1 MSMSLKNCAL
11 RRSVLLLIGLLTM
24 SLTTFAQ
31 ITVTGT
37 VTDETGETLI
47 GATVMVKGT
56 SMGVNTDLDGNF
68 TLNNV
73 PSDGILTVSYVGYEP
88 QEVEVKGRTTIN
100 VMMMNDTQSLDEVVV
115 IGYGSL
121 SRRELSSSIV
131 QVSKDDFQVGAMNN
145 PMEML
150 TGKVAGLNVT
160 SDASANPNASS
171 SLQVRGAT
179 SLSAGNGPLVVI
191 DGIAGGD
198 IRNLSPQDI
207 ESMTVLK
214 DAASAAIYGTR
225 GANGV
230 ILVTTRRGNAGGEG
244 ASITY
249 DGYISLAFAK
259 NKPEVLTADEFRR
272 SRRQADF
279 GYNTDWYDLI
289 TRDYSY
295 DTNHYLAIDGNTANG
310 SYSGSISYKKA
321 NGLDIVSGREEYGLR
336 FSLQQSALDRRL
348 QFTTSLS
355 TRRVNEKWGDDGMF
369 DTALGFNPTMPVYN
383 EDGSYYQ
390 PTSPTNIK
398 NPVQQLK
405 VNTSQGR
412 RVYVLGNADLKWNV
426 WSNDYNRVYT
436 NLSYA
441 IQYNDL
447 KSDYYTPTTSGES
460 FWGGYKGRA
469 SIQYQKW
476 WTNMLEWTGNYQF
489 TNDEHDA
496 KVLVGYTFERSSW
509 EQMFMENKG
518 FDYDSLLWHGIGT
531 GSFLK
536 DGLANMYA
544 GKSES
549 TLIGFFGRV
558 NYNWR
563 NLLMASASLRY
574 EGSTKFGADHKW
586 GAFPS
591 ASLAWEM
598 TNMSFMEDLTDKI
611 QTLKPRVSYGVTGR
625 SDFDSYKSIST
636 YSSNSSYKFPDGWQ
650 TGFRPSNNANSQL
663 GWEKLVSANVGVD
676 FMLFNRL
683 GGSIEYFDR
692 RSQDLLYNYTA
703 PQPPYIYSDIL
714 VNVGTTKNTGIEIA
728 LDYDVFN
735 DTPVKWTTGVNYSW
749 GTTKLTKL
757 SNDIYKASYLD
768 LYLLPGVG
776 TNTYFFRV
784 EEGNK
789 IAQYYGYKYCGV
801 NESGD
806 IMVLNKDNEPILA
819 TQANPEDKRVIG
831 NGAPEHFLTWSNDIK
846 YKNWDL
852 SLMFNG
858 AFGFDIYNMR
868 KYGMGL
874 RGSGQANV
882 LRTAYTKDKNVYVS
896 SGVISSYFLER
907 GDYFKLQNVTLGY
920 TVPLKR
926 GSLVQSLR
934 LYVAAK
940 NLFTITGYSGN
951 DPSIVNQNG
960 ITPGIDTASS
970 YPESTSVTFGVTLRF
985 K

>member
-1 MSMSLKNCAL
+1 MSLKNCAL

-31 ITVTGT
+31 LTVTGT

-56 SMGVNTDLDGNF
+56 SIGVNTDLDGNF
-68 TLNNV
+68 TIANV
-73 PSDGILTVSYVGYEP
+73 PADGTLTISYVGYEP

-100 VMMMNDTQSLDEVVV
+100 VMMVNDTQSLDEVVV

-131 QVSKDDFQVGAMNN
+131 QVNKENFQVGSMNN

-160 SDASANPNASS
+160 TDSPADPNSSS

-179 SLSAGNGPLVVI
+179 SLKAGNSPLVVI

-198 IRNLSPQDI
+198 IRNLAPEDI

-244 ASITY
+244 ASVSY
-249 DGYISLAFAK
+249 DGYVSMAFK
-259 NKPEVLTADEFRR
+259 RNVPEVLTPEEFRR
-272 SRRQADF
+272 SRRKADY
-279 GYNTDWYDLI
+279 GYNTNWYDLV
-289 TRDYSY
+289 TRDVSY
-295 DTNHYLAIDGNTANG
+295 NTSHYLAIDGNTNNG
-310 SYSGSISYKKA
+310 SYSGSLSYRKA
-321 NGLDIVSGREEYGLR
+321 NGIILVEGREEYGLR
-336 FSLQQSALDRRL
+336 FSLQQSALDRRV
-348 QFTTSLS
+348 QFTTSLT
-355 TRRVNEKWGDDGMF
+355 TRRVNEKYGSNQTGN
-369 DTALGFNPTMPVYN
+369 ALTFNPTMPVYN
-383 EDGSYYQ
+383 EDGTFFQ
-390 PTSPTNIK
+390 PTSPTDVK
-398 NPVQQLK
+398 NPVQAAT
-405 VNTSQGR
+405 VNTSNAHR
-412 RVYVLGNADLKWNV
+412 IYVLGNADVKWNI
-426 WSNDYNRVYT
+426 WSNDNNRLYT

-441 IQYNDL
+441 LQYNDY
-447 KSDYYTPTTSGES
+447 KNNFYTPSTSGDS
-460 FWGGYKGRA
+460 YWGGYKGYA
-469 SIQYQKW
+469 KIQYQKW
-476 WTNMLEWTGNYQF
+476 WTNMVEWTGNYQF

-496 KVLVGYTFERSSW
+496 KVLLGYTFERSNW
-509 EQMFMENKG
+509 EQVGVENKG
-518 FDYDSLLWHGIGT
+518 FDYDSLLWHAIGS
-531 GSFLK
+531 GSYLK
-536 DGLANMYA
+536 DGLANMYS

-574 EGSTKFGADHKW
+574 EGSTKFGPDKKW

-611 QTLKPRVSYGVTGR
+611 QTLKPRISYGVTGR
-625 SDFDSYKSIST
+625 SDFDSYQAIAT
-636 YSSNSSYKFPDGWQ
+636 YSSNSAYKFPNGWQ
-650 TGFRPSNNANSQL
+650 TGYRPSNNANPSL

-676 FMLFNRL
+676 FMFFNRL

-692 RSQDLLYNYTA
+692 RSQDLLYTYTA
-703 PQPPYIYSDIL
+703 PQPPYVYSSIL
-714 VNVGTTKNTGIEIA
+714 VNVGTTKNTGIELA
-728 LDYDVFN
+728 LDYDVFTN
-735 DTPVKWTTGVNYSW
+735 KDFKWTTGVNYSW
-749 GTTKLTKL
+749 GTTKFTKL
-757 SNDIYKASYLD
+757 SNDVYQASYLE
-768 LYLLPGVG
+768 LYQLPGLG
-776 TNTYFFRV
+776 TTSYFFRV
-784 EEGNK
+784 EEGSK

-801 NESGD
+801 NETGD
-806 IMVLNKDNEPILA
+806 LMVLNKDNEPILA
-819 TQANPEDKRVIG
+819 TKAAPEDKRIIG
-831 NGAPEHFLTWSNDIK
+831 NGAPEHFLTWSNDFK

-852 SLMFNG
+852 NLMFNG
-858 AFGFDIYNMR
+858 AFGFDIYNMQ

-874 RGSGQANV
+874 RGSGDANV
-882 LRTAYTKDKNVYVS
+882 LRTAYTKDKDVYAS
-896 SGVISSYFLER
+896 SGVISSYFLEK

-920 TVPLKR
+920 TFPLKR
-926 GSLVQSLR
+926 GSLVQNLR

-940 NLFTITGYSGN
+940 NLFTITGYSGH
-951 DPSIVNQNG
+951 DPSYVSQNG
-960 ITPGIDTASS
+960 ITPGIDTSGK
-970 YPESTSVTFGVTLRF
+970 YPETTSVTFGINLRF

>member
-1 MSMSLKNCAL
+1 MSQILTKPAL
-11 RRSVLLLIGLLTM
+11 RRCMLLLIGLLTM
-24 SLTTFAQ
+24 SLTSVAQ
-31 ITVTGT
+31 GTVSGT

-47 GATVMVKGT
+47 GATVMLKG
-56 SMGVNTDLDGNF
+56 SSVGVNTDLDGNF
-68 TLNNV
+68 RIDNV
-73 PSDGILTVSYVGYEP
+73 PADGVLVVSYVGYEP
-88 QEVEVKGRTTIN
+88 QEVNVDGRSTIN
-100 VMMMNDTQSLDEVVV
+100 IMMVNDVASLDEVVV

-121 SRRELSSSIV
+121 SKRELSSSIV
-131 QVSKDDFQVGAMNN
+131 QVNKDQFQLGAMNN

-150 TGKVAGLNVT
+150 TGKVAGLNV
-160 SDASANPNASS
+160 ASEAAANPNASS

-244 ASITY
+244 ASVTY
-249 DGYISLAFAK
+249 DGYVSLGIAK
-259 NKPEVLTADEFRR
+259 HKPEVLTADEYRR
-272 SRRQADF
+272 SHRNFDY

-289 TRDYSY
+289 TRDVSY
-295 DTNHYLAIDGNTANG
+295 DTNHYLAIDGNTSNG
-310 SYSGSISYKKA
+310 AYSGSISYKKA

-336 FSLQQSALDRRL
+336 FSLQQSALDRRI

-355 TRRVNEKWGDDGMF
+355 ARRVNETWGDDGMF
-369 DTALGFNPTMPVYN
+369 DTALGFNPTMPVRN
-383 EDGSYYQ
+383 PDGSYYQ
-390 PTSPTNIK
+390 PTSPTDIK
-398 NPVQQLK
+398 NPVQQLE
-405 VNTSQGR
+405 VNTSQGK
-412 RVYVLGNADLKWNV
+412 RVYLLGNADLRWNI
-426 WSNDYNRVYT
+426 WSNDYNRVYS

-447 KSDYYTPTTSGES
+447 KSDYYTPSTSGES

-469 SIQYQKW
+469 TIQYQKW
-476 WTNMLEWTGNYQF
+476 WTNMLEWTGNYQY
-489 TNDEHDA
+489 TKDDHDV
-496 KVLVGYTFERSSW
+496 KVLLGYTFERSNW
-509 EQMFMENKG
+509 EQMFMENKN
-518 FDYDSLLWHGIGT
+518 FDYDSLLWHGIGN
-531 GSFLK
+531 GSYLK

-563 NLLMASASLRY
+563 NLLMLSASLRY
-574 EGSTKFGADHKW
+574 EGSTKFGKDHKW
-586 GAFPS
+586 GSFPS
-591 ASLAWEM
+591 VSAAWEM
-598 TNMSFMEDLTDKI
+598 TNMNFMEGLSDKV
-611 QTLKPRVSYGVTGR
+611 QSLKPRISYGVTGR
-625 SDFDSYKSIST
+625 SDFDAYKAIAT
-636 YSSNSSYKFPDGWQ
+636 YSSSGSYKFPNGWQ
-650 TGFRPSNNANSQL
+650 TGFRPSSNANSEL

-703 PQPPYIYSDIL
+703 PQPPYVYSDIL
-714 VNVGTTKNTGIEIA
+714 VNVGTIKNTGIELA
-728 LDYDVFN
+728 LNYDVFN
-735 DTPVKWTTGVNYSW
+735 NTPVKWTTGVNYTY

-784 EEGNK
+784 EEGSK
-789 IAQYYGYKYCGV
+789 IAQYYGYEYAGTD
-801 NESGD
+801 ESGNLL
-806 IMVLNKDNEPILA
+806 VYTKDNEKVTA
-819 TQANPEDKRVIG
+819 ANANPEDKRKIG
-831 NGAPEHFLTWSNDIK
+831 NGAPEHFLTWTNDIK
-846 YKNWDL
+846 WRNWDL
-852 SLMFNG
+852 NLMFTG

-874 RGSGQANV
+874 RGSGNANV
-882 LRTAYTKDKNVYVS
+882 LRTAYTDDKNVYAS
-896 SGVISSYFLER
+896 GGVISSYFLEK

-940 NLFTITGYSGN
+940 NLFTLTGYSGN
-951 DPSIVNQNG
+951 DPSTVPQNG
-960 ITPGIDTASS
+960 ITPGIDISS
-970 YPESTSVTFGVTLRF
+970 AYPEATSVTFGLTLRF

>member
-1 MSMSLKNCAL
+1 MCSILPKQLLKRSM
-11 RRSVLLLIGLLTM
+11 LLLIGLLTM
-24 SLTTFAQ
+24 SLASVAQ
-31 ITVTGT
+31 ITVKGT
-37 VTDETGETLI
+37 VTDESGETLI
-47 GATVMVKGT
+47 GATVMIKGT
-56 SMGVNTDLDGNF
+56 DNGVNTDFDGNYSIPGVPADG
-68 TLNNV
+68 TLV
-73 PSDGILTVSYVGYEP
+73 FSYVGFEP
-88 QEVEVKGRTTIN
+88 QEVDVKGRTEIN
-100 VMMMNDTQSLDEVVV
+100 VMMVNDVKSLEEVVV

-121 SRRELSSSIV
+121 SKRELSSSIV
-131 QVSKDDFQVGAMNN
+131 QINKEDFQLGAMNN

-150 TGKVAGLNVT
+150 NGKVAGLNVT

-179 SLSAGNGPLVVI
+179 SLTAGNGPLVVI

-244 ASITY
+244 ASVTY
-249 DGYISLAFAK
+249 DGYISLAVAK
-259 NKPEVLTADEFRR
+259 HKPDIMTPEEFRR
-272 SRRQADF
+272 SRRQADY

-289 TRDYSY
+289 TRDAAY
-295 DTNHYLAIDGNTANG
+295 DTNHYLAIDGNNSRG
-310 SYSGSISYKKA
+310 SYSGSVSYKRA

-336 FSLQQSALDRRL
+336 FSIQQSALDRRL

-369 DTALGFNPTMPVYN
+369 DTALGFNPTMPVKN
-383 EDGSYYQ
+383 PDGTYYQ
-390 PTSPTNIK
+390 PTSPTDIK

-405 VNTSQGR
+405 VNTSQGS
-412 RVYVLGNADLKWNV
+412 RVYVLGNAGLKWNI
-426 WSNDYNRVYT
+426 WSNDYHRVYS

-447 KSDYYTPTTSGES
+447 KSDYYTPSTSGES

-476 WTNMLEWTGNYQF
+476 YTNMLEWTGNYQW
-489 TNDEHDA
+489 TQGDHDL
-496 KVLVGYTFERSSW
+496 KVLLGYTFERTNW
-509 EQMFMENKG
+509 EQVGAENKN
-518 FDYDSLLWHGIGT
+518 FDYDSLLWHAIGS
-531 GSFLK
+531 GSYLK
-536 DGLANMYA
+536 DGLANMYS
-544 GKSES
+544 GRSQS

-563 NLLMASASLRY
+563 NLLMASVSLRY
-574 EGSTKFGADHKW
+574 EGSTKFGPNHKW

-598 TNMSFMEDLTDKI
+598 TNMGFMEGTGDI
-611 QTLKPRVSYGVTGR
+611 VQSLKPRVSYGVTGR
-625 SDFDSYKSIST
+625 SDFGAYQAIST
-636 YSSNSSYKFPDGWQ
+636 YSSNSSYKFTDGWQ
-650 TGFRPSNNANSQL
+650 IGYRPSNNANPNL
-663 GWEKLVSANVGVD
+663 GWEKLVSSNIGVD
-676 FMLFNRL
+676 FMLWNRL

-692 RSQDLLYNYTA
+692 RSQDLLYTYTA
-703 PQPPYIYSDIL
+703 PQPPYVYSTIL
-714 VNVGTTKNTGIEIA
+714 VNVGTTRNTGIEVA

-735 DTPVKWTTGVNYSW
+735 DTPVKWTTGVNYSY

-757 SNDIYKASYLD
+757 SNDVYKASYLD
-768 LYLLPGVG
+768 LYQLPGLG
-776 TNTYFFRV
+776 TTSYFFRV

-789 IAQYYGYKYCGV
+789 IAQFYGYEFAGTDEDGTLLVYDKNG
-801 NESGD
+801 EAIPAS
-806 IMVLNKDNEPILA
+806 K
-819 TQANPEDKRVIG
+819 ANPDDKRNIG
-831 NGAPEHFLTWSNDIK
+831 SGAPEHFLTWSNSITW
-846 YKNWDL
+846 KNFDL

-882 LRTAYTKDKNVYVS
+882 LRTAYTKDKNVYAS
-896 SGVISSYFLER
+896 GGVISSYFLER

-920 TVPLKR
+920 SVPLKR
-926 GSLVQSLR
+926 GSLVESLR
-934 LYVAAK
+934 IYAVAK
-940 NLFTITGYSGN
+940 NLFTLTKYSGN
-951 DPSIVNQNG
+951 DPSIVPQNG

-970 YPESTSVTFGVTLRF
+970 YPESTSITLGVTLKF